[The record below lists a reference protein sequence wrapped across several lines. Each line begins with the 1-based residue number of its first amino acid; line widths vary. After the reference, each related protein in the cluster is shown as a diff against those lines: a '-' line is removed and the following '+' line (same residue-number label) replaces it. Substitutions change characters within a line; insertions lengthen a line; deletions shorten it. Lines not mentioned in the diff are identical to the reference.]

1 MIPERVTW
9 ALVARRLSV
18 ACVVGCALLC
28 TLRIAGVR
36 RLVVEGSSM
45 TPTLMPGDRLLV
57 VRPLRLRPG
66 DLVAVPDPRHGGRLL
81 IKRIMTIADGRVE
94 LRGDNPG
101 ASTDSRDFGAVPTRR
116 VLARVVRRYAP
127 SHRRGRPV

>member
-9 ALVARRLSV
+9 ALLARRLSA
-18 ACVVGCALLC
+18 ACVVGCVLLGA
-28 TLRIAGVR
+28 LRIAGVR
-36 RLVVEGSSM
+36 RLLVEGSSM

-81 IKRIMTIADGRVE
+81 VKRIMTIADGRVE